1 MMSMRSNRAGD
12 AAGPPIIGWDVG
24 GVNLKAARLVEGAL
38 AAPADRHAV
47 TMTAGLSQYF
57 RTKREGVGF
66 VLDAIAAAVPGDA
79 IHVWGTDARF
89 HAPAGAR
96 TEPLRVAAS
105 NWMAIAA
112 LVARSVPDAIL
123 VDLGS
128 ATTAVAYLLQHA
140 LRTAPA

>member
-24 GVNLKAARLVEGAL
+24 GVNLKAARRVEGAL
-38 AAPADRHAV
+38 AAVIEPFELQRDRHAV
-47 TMTAGLSQYF
+47 TMTAELSQYF
-57 RTKREGVGF
+57 
-66 VLDAIAAAVPGDA
+66 
-79 IHVWGTDARF
+79 RF